1 MRKLCPPPPRLCPS
15 LSVSIYRYGP
25 PHSCP
30 LPFRPS
36 LHPPCNYGVFCMC
49 SYTSILCLS
58 SPLLCPPFSIFTQLS
73 IIRRLSLY
81 GSDPFSLE
89 MTHVELAIGYKCSL
103 SSFLYLSPPGGENG
117 STSRL
122 FKSFREAAGRL
133 KCQTFRVNQS
143 VVKH

>member
-1 MRKLCPPPPRLCPS
+1 MRKLFPLCLCPS
-15 LSVSIYRYGP
+15 LSVSIYRYRP
-25 PHSCP
+25 PHSCT

-36 LHPPCNYGVFCMC
+36 LHPSCNYGVFCMY
-49 SYTSILCLS
+49 SYTSILLCLS
-58 SPLLCPPFSIFTQLS
+58 SPLLRPPFSIFTQLS

-81 GSDPFSLE
+81 GSDPFSLA
-89 MTHVELAIGYKCSL
+89 MTHVELAIGYKCSM
-103 SSFLYLSPPGGENG
+103 SSFLYLSPPGGDNG